1 MRFIGEQERA
11 TQTSR
16 FAVMNGYRVFLQTHF
31 SNRSGVSL
39 YFQYFLSSSSVQSE
53 ESRSR
58 GDLCAFMFLALS
70 KSVRLA

>member
-39 YFQYFLSSSSVQSE
+39 YFQYFFFLRVLSNQKKAVQE
-53 ESRSR
+53 EICAPSCFL
-58 GDLCAFMFLALS
+58 LCPKVCA
-70 KSVRLA
+70 